1 MSWYCVTLLA
11 LLLVPLADLQSVDE
25 GTVDDAASDQEE
37 TESLVIEQPTEVE
50 KVIEEATDVTDDETD
65 DVIEEATYV
74 ANDETEKAEISV
86 DDVATCESAN
96 TCDDVKES
104 IPPVEEPVDT
114 EVSSDSDKES
124 GMFGAILKFLHL
136 A

>member
-1 MSWYCVTLLA
+1 MSWYWVTLLA

-37 TESLVIEQPTEVE
+37 TESLVIDQPTEVDD
-50 KVIEEATDVTDDETD
+50 VIEEATDVAD
-65 DVIEEATYV
+65 
-74 ANDETEKAEISV
+74 DETEKAEISV

-96 TCDDVKES
+96 TCEDVKES

-114 EVSSDSDKES
+114 EVSSDSDKDS
-124 GMFGAILKFLHL
+124 GMFGAILKFLNL